1 MHDVQFTPPW
11 KEKQLQHQFKDIYNI
26 TVSFTSNW
34 MSTGKQCLSPA
45 ERGGGKPEG
54 WEIQRQNSEMKVRD
68 TPEQK
73 SISL

>member
-1 MHDVQFTPPW
+1 MF
-11 KEKQLQHQFKDIYNI
+11 
-26 TVSFTSNW
+26 
-34 MSTGKQCLSPA
+34 TGKQCLSPA

-54 WEIQRQNSEMKVRD
+54 WEIQCQNSEMKVRD